1 MQVSSRPSDATTRA
15 VACATIVGLS
25 VLGWP
30 SARPAA
36 ASVSIPVTF
45 DDLVGRA
52 TAAAVVTPIEQ
63 HGVWEN
69 GRIATYTNVRVERG
83 VAGRL
88 PGSVWVRTEGGT
100 VGHIGQIVEGEAAFV
115 TGAPSLVFLHP
126 WRDGGAATAFGVVE
140 GAQGQFPI
148 ATDGRP
154 SPRLVMSPHM
164 GGLVPPASTSPL
176 ARDVLVDVALSD
188 AAKVIA
194 AAWRPKHLRQ
204 EAAP

>member
-1 MQVSSRPSDATTRA
+1 VSSRPSDATARA
-15 VACATIVGLS
+15 AACAAIVGLS

-30 SARPAA
+30 SDRPAA

-52 TAAAVVTPIEQ
+52 TAAAIVMPIEQ
-63 HGVWEN
+63 HGVWED
-69 GRIATYTNVRVERG
+69 GRIATYTHLRIERR
-83 VAGRL
+83 VAGTL
-88 PGSVWVRTEGGT
+88 PESVWVRTEGGA
-100 VGHIGQIVEGEAAFV
+100 VGHVGQIVEGEAAFV
-115 TGAPSLVFLHP
+115 PGTPSLVFLHP
-126 WRDGGAATAFGVVE
+126 RRDGGSATAFGVVE

-148 ATDGRP
+148 VTEGRR

-176 ARDVLVDVALSD
+176 ARDVLVDVALED
-188 AAKVIA
+188 AAKAIA
-194 AAWRPKHLRQ
+194 AAWAHRHSRR